1 MRFSTLAAGL
11 PLVAAAPQGHS
22 FKQQANSTGKSLLL
36 DQAPETSQPYAL
48 RKGAGRAV
56 AVGEQVYRFSVTG
69 NSSAGAFTLMQTNAP
84 DSSDLGVLPHIHKAH
99 YENFYCTKGQIQLW
113 AQTNSSGEQARVLTP
128 GDYGAVPHNTVH
140 TFQITDPDTQL
151 TGVIQPG
158 GFEELFIAIANSD
171 FVSPTGSEFV
181 PAASNGSSSGSDPAL
196 ISALEA
202 FDVYAQLDFSPR
214 RDLVNGSAGGA
225 TASTWHTA
233 SNTLAP
239 DAVTPNFV
247 AKNRG
252 PKYLNADGGVYH
264 LVAPFATANQTA
276 SNFTMGTV
284 TLSPLLSNQTAT
296 KANLAQP
303 LAFQLEEGALEVAV
317 EGYDAVTLIQG
328 DVVFVPANVPFTY
341 AASAAF
347 TKFLYVSGG
356 GDGFDYQLLQRAV
369 PWSYATYPI
378 DAGFTVQ

>member
-11 PLVAAAPQGHS
+11 PLVVAAPQGHS
-22 FKQQANSTGKSLLL
+22 FKQQAKSTGKSLLV

-84 DSSDLGVLPHIHKAH
+84 DSSDLG
-99 YENFYCTKGQIQLW
+99 FQLW

-128 GDYGAVPHNTVH
+128 GDYGAVPLNTVH

-202 FDVYAQLDFSPR
+202 FDVYAQLDFNPR
-214 RDLVNGSAGGA
+214 RDLANGSAGGA

-233 SNTLAP
+233 SNTLAL

-303 LAFQLEEGALEVAV
+303 LAFQLEEGALEVSV

>member
-11 PLVAAAPQGHS
+11 PLVVAAPQGHS
-22 FKQQANSTGKSLLL
+22 FKQTNSACKGLVL
-36 DQAPETSQPYAL
+36 DQAPETSQPYVL
-48 RKGAGRAV
+48 RKGSGRAV
-56 AVGEQVYRFSVTG
+56 LVGDQVYRFSVTG

-84 DSSDLGVLPHIHKAH
+84 DSSALGVLPHIHKTH

-113 AQTNSSGEQARVLTP
+113 AKTNSSGEQARVLTP
-128 GDYGAVPHNTVH
+128 GDYGAVPRNTIH
-140 TFQITDPDTQL
+140 TFQMNDPDTQL

-158 GFEELFIAIANSD
+158 GFEELFVAIANTD
-171 FVSPTGSEFV
+171 FVSPIGSEFV
-181 PAASNGSSSGSDPAL
+181 PAASNGSSGSDPAQ

-202 FDVYAQLDFSPR
+202 FDVYAHLDFNPR
-214 RDLVNGSAGGA
+214 RDLINGSAGGPN
-225 TASTWHTA
+225 TWHTA
-233 SNTLAP
+233 ANTLAP
-239 DAVTPNFV
+239 DVVTPNFI

-264 LVAPFATANQTA
+264 LIAPLATAKQTGN
-276 SNFTMGTV
+276 NFTMGTV

-296 KANLAQP
+296 KANFDQP

-328 DVVFVPANVPFTY
+328 DVIFVPASTAFTY

-369 PWSYATYPI
+369 PWEYTTYPI
-378 DAGFTVQ
+378 NAGFTVQ